1 MISVKPKEILYFI
14 REETTY
20 TYDRDDTT
28 NDDESINDTDSP
40 EIMNVDQGLS
50 SRTTTTTSPTHHDQ
64 HLPKDDNL
72 NIERHVPDSYHHS
85 SYEYLSSGNGLAS
98 VSSPN
103 HPFNS
108 SNNLSTPHPISSQ
121 KYPSKSVTSNSYS
134 PTSYRYQAAAVLDEH
149 SSINR
154 STTTNLHHHQQH
166 QQHQQNQQQ
175 QQQQQQQL
183 STSSLSAYVPHPF
196 NPNRHSAL
204 GTTSDDS
211 GNESSVNYHQ
221 QQLTSTG
228 NPNTHFVVVAID
240 FGTTFSG
247 YAFAFTRDIDSILMM
262 RKVDG
267 NDPGVI
273 NQKTPT
279 TILLTPNL
287 EFHSFGF
294 FARDFFHDLDPE
306 EAKRWLYFEKFK
318 MHLHYTQDLN
328 TQTLISASNGRK
340 VPALTI
346 FTYALQYFKEHALRE
361 LSDQSGTRFV
371 NEDVRWVITVPA
383 IWKQSAKQFMRE
395 AAYQAGIASR
405 EFPDQL
411 LIALEP
417 EAASIYIRKL
427 RLHQFVP
434 DETPTFSRNTVRRDH
449 ALFSSTL
456 SDHTSPI
463 HLDTDRLSNDQT
475 DVQSTN
481 QPFELVLDRG
491 TRYIVVDCGGG
502 TVDITVHELD
512 NKMGTLKELYK
523 ATGGPYGSVGVD
535 QEFEKLMNTIFG
547 LEIMEEFKMKRPA
560 GYVDLMIAF
569 EARKRTA
576 SPLKNNPLN
585 ISLPFSFIDFYKKK
599 KGSTVESAIRRYND
613 PDIKW
618 STQGMMRLSPEAMK
632 RLFHP
637 TIEKIKM
644 TIGEVLNS
652 PEVKGIQYLFLVGGF
667 AESPI
672 LQHEIRR
679 AFSSIL
685 KVIIPQDVSLT
696 ILKGAVLFGLDPTIV
711 NVRRSRLTYGVSV
724 LNRFIPDFH
733 PMEKKIVKDNIEW
746 CADIFDKFV
755 LVDQSIGLGDI
766 VIRKYTPARHNQA
779 QCIISFYCSE
789 SDKPIYVTDPGVR
802 KIGTLVLDM
811 FYDGYPPSDAQ
822 HNSTNQKNQRRE
834 IQTRMVFG
842 DTEIKVSALDVSTG
856 KCVRATI
863 DFLNK

>member
-1 MISVKPKEILYFI
+1 MNINQSTISSLS
-14 REETTY
+14 RS
-20 TYDRDDTT
+20 T
-28 NDDESINDTDSP
+28 NDP
-40 EIMNVDQGLS
+40 L
-50 SRTTTTTSPTHHDQ
+50 HDQ
-64 HLPKDDNL
+64 HTTKEESHFEHSLP
-72 NIERHVPDSYHHS
+72 ESYHHS
-85 SYEYLSSGNGLAS
+85 SYEYLSSGNGTGGIGNNNNNNNQIQSSTNLS
-98 VSSPN
+98 SHHRTSSP
-103 HPFNS
+103 P
-108 SNNLSTPHPISSQ
+108 Q
-121 KYPSKSVTSNSYS
+121 KYSNKYVTSSSYS
-134 PTSYRYQAAAVLDEH
+134 PSSYRYPPAPTIDE
-149 SSINR
+149 STLSTYSMNR
-154 STTTNLHHHQQH
+154 STQAQISSN
-166 QQHQQNQQQ
+166 
-175 QQQQQQQL
+175 
-183 STSSLSAYVPHPF
+183 SLSAYVPQH
-196 NPNRHSAL
+196 NNNNNNMNRHSLLPTA
-204 GTTSDDS
+204 TTTTTTTTTAASDDS

-221 QQLTSTG
+221 QLT
-228 NPNTHFVVVAID
+228 NNTHFVVVAID

-294 FARDFFHDLDPE
+294 FARDFFHDLDPD

-328 TQTLISASNGRK
+328 TQTLIPASNGRK

-405 EFPDQL
+405 EFPEQL

-427 RLHQFVP
+427 RMHQFVP
-434 DETPTFSRNTVRRDH
+434 DDTPTFSRNTVRRDH
-449 ALFSSTL
+449 GLFSSSI
-456 SDHTSPI
+456 SDHSSPI
-463 HLDTDRLSNDQT
+463 LLDPEKLSTDHSESSHLN
-475 DVQSTN
+475 N
-481 QPFELVLDRG
+481 QAFELVLDRG

-535 QEFEKLMNTIFG
+535 QEFEKLMNAIFG
-547 LEIMEEFKMKRPA
+547 SETMEEFKMKRPA

-576 SPLKNNPLN
+576 SPFKNNSLN

-618 STQGMMRLSPEAMK
+618 STQGMMRLTPEAMK
-632 RLFHP
+632 RLFHL
-637 TIEKIKM
+637 TIEKIKA

-652 PEVKGIQYLFLVGGF
+652 PDVKGIQYLFLVGGF

-679 AFSSIL
+679 SFSSIL

-724 LNRFIPDFH
+724 LNRFLPDYH
-733 PMEKKIVKDNIEW
+733 PIEKKIIKDNNEW

-789 SDKPIYVTDPGVR
+789 SDKPIYVTDLGVR

-811 FYDGYPPSDAQ
+811 FHDGYPSDH
-822 HNSTNQKNQRRE
+822 HNSLMNNKNQRRE

>member
-1 MISVKPKEILYFI
+1 M
-14 REETTY
+14 
-20 TYDRDDTT
+20 
-28 NDDESINDTDSP
+28 DSP
-40 EIMNVDQGLS
+40 EAI
-50 SRTTTTTSPTHHDQ
+50 
-64 HLPKDDNL
+64 NL
-72 NIERHVPDSYHHS
+72 NQSQSMNPSNESEDYPHS
-85 SYEYLSSGNGLAS
+85 SHEL
-98 VSSPN
+98 P
-103 HPFNS
+103 S
-108 SNNLSTPHPISSQ
+108 SNQKHMASS
-121 KYPSKSVTSNSYS
+121 SYS
-134 PTSYRYQAAAVLDEH
+134 PGSYRYP
-149 SSINR
+149 
-154 STTTNLHHHQQH
+154 TNPTKLI
-166 QQHQQNQQQ
+166 
-175 QQQQQQQL
+175 
-183 STSSLSAYVPHPF
+183 
-196 NPNRHSAL
+196 
-204 GTTSDDS
+204 TSDDS
-211 GNESSVNYHQ
+211 GNESSINYRQ
-221 QQLTSTG
+221 KSSQ
-228 NPNTHFVVVAID
+228 HFVVVAID
-240 FGTTFSG
+240 FGTTYSG

-287 EFHSFGF
+287 DFHSFGF
-294 FARDFFHDLDPE
+294 FARDFFHDLDPD
-306 EAKRWLYFEKFK
+306 EAKRWLFFEKFK
-318 MHLHYTQDLN
+318 MHLHYVQDLN
-328 TQTLISASNGRK
+328 TQTLITASNGRK
-340 VPALTI
+340 VPALAI

-405 EFPDQL
+405 EFPEQL

-427 RLHQFVP
+427 RMHQFVP
-434 DETPTFSRNTVRRDH
+434 DETPPFSRNSIKREH
-449 ALFSSTL
+449 GTL
-456 SDHTSPI
+456 SSSLSNQSSPI
-463 HLDTDRLSNDQT
+463 FFDSDKLSTEQSEYHPNTQSFEVVLDT
-475 DVQSTN
+475 
-481 QPFELVLDRG
+481 G

-502 TVDITVHELD
+502 TVDMTVHELD

-535 QEFEKLMNTIFG
+535 QEFEKLMSTIFG
-547 LEIMEEFKMKRPA
+547 KELLEEFKMKRPA

-576 SPLKNNPLN
+576 SPFKNNPLN

-599 KGSTVESAIRRYND
+599 KGSTIESAIRRFND

-618 STQGMMRLSPEAMK
+618 STQGMMRLTPDAMK
-632 RLFHP
+632 RLFHH
-637 TIEKIKM
+637 TVERIKSS
-644 TIGEVLNS
+644 IGDVLNS
-652 PEVKGIQYLFLVGGF
+652 PDVKGIQYLFLVGGF

-672 LQHEIRR
+672 LQYEIRR

-724 LNRFIPDFH
+724 LNRFVADYHQI
-733 PMEKKIVKDNIEW
+733 EKKIVKDNIEW

-766 VIRKYTPARHNQA
+766 VVRKYTPARHNQA

-789 SDKPIYVTDPGVR
+789 SDKPIYVTDVGVR

-811 FYDGYPPSDAQ
+811 FHDGFPM
-822 HNSTNQKNQRRE
+822 NTSTLSKDRPRRE

-842 DTEIKVSALDVSTG
+842 DTEIKVSALDVTTG

>member
-1 MISVKPKEILYFI
+1 MNDITVLSSIFLTKTYYVLH
-14 REETTY
+14 EETIY
-20 TYDRDDTT
+20 TYDRDDY
-28 NDDESINDTDSP
+28 NNSDELSETETSEAMNNIN
-40 EIMNVDQGLS
+40 Q
-50 SRTTTTTSPTHHDQ
+50 SRPINISHERNIS
-64 HLPKDDNL
+64 DN
-72 NIERHVPDSYHHS
+72 NPYS
-85 SYEYLSSGNGLAS
+85 SYEHISSEQKPIP
-98 VSSPN
+98 SSTYGPISYQYPPTTN
-103 HPFNS
+103 YT
-108 SNNLSTPHPISSQ
+108 NNLSLNPI
-121 KYPSKSVTSNSYS
+121 
-134 PTSYRYQAAAVLDEH
+134 
-149 SSINR
+149 
-154 STTTNLHHHQQH
+154 
-166 QQHQQNQQQ
+166 
-175 QQQQQQQL
+175 
-183 STSSLSAYVPHPF
+183 
-196 NPNRHSAL
+196 
-204 GTTSDDS
+204 TSDDS
-211 GNESSVNYHQ
+211 GNESSINYNKKM
-221 QQLTSTG
+221 
-228 NPNTHFVVVAID
+228 NPHFVVVAID

-294 FARDFFHDLDPE
+294 CARDFFHDLDLD
-306 EAKRWLYFEKFK
+306 EAKRWLFFEKFK
-318 MHLHYTQDLN
+318 MHLHHTQDLN
-328 TQTLISASNGRK
+328 TQTLITASNGRK

-361 LSDQSGTRFV
+361 LTDQSGTRFV

-427 RLHQFVP
+427 RMHQFIP
-434 DETPTFSRNTVRRDH
+434 DETPTYSRNSVRREH
-449 ALFSSTL
+449 GPLSSSFSNQS
-456 SDHTSPI
+456 SPI
-463 HLDTDRLSNDQT
+463 LFDSDKLSTDQIEYNTSKQA
-475 DVQSTN
+475 
-481 QPFELVLDRG
+481 FEVILDRG

-502 TVDITVHELD
+502 TVDVTVHELD

-535 QEFEKLMNTIFG
+535 QEFEKLMCTIFG
-547 LEIMEEFKMKRPA
+547 KEVMEDFKMKRPA

-576 SPLKNNPLN
+576 SPFKNNPSN
-585 ISLPFSFIDFYKKK
+585 ISLPFSFIDYYKKK

-618 STQGMMRLSPEAMK
+618 SSQGMMRLTPEAMK

-637 TIEKIKM
+637 TIEKIKGA
-644 TIGEVLNS
+644 IGDVLNS
-652 PEVKGIQYLFLVGGF
+652 PDVKGIHYLFLVGGF

-685 KVIIPQDVSLT
+685 KVIIPQDVSLS

-724 LNRFIPDFH
+724 LNRFVSDYHII
-733 PMEKKIVKDNIEW
+733 EKKITKDNIEW

-755 LVDQSIGLGDI
+755 LVDQSIGLGDT
-766 VIRKYTPARHNQA
+766 VIRKYTPARHNQP

-789 SDKPIYVTDPGVR
+789 SDKPLYVTDPGVR

-811 FYDGYPPSDAQ
+811 FNDGYIQ
-822 HNSTNQKNQRRE
+822 TNHHNNSSITSKDRRRE

-842 DTEIKVSALDVSTG
+842 DTEIKVSALDMTTG

>member
-1 MISVKPKEILYFI
+1 MLNNTKMNDIMVLPSILLTKTYYVL
-14 REETTY
+14 REETIY
-20 TYDRDDTT
+20 TYDRDDNNNSDELSET
-28 NDDESINDTDSP
+28 NTSESIN
-40 EIMNVDQGLS
+40 INQ
-50 SRTTTTTSPTHHDQ
+50 SRSIKISNERN
-64 HLPKDDNL
+64 LPDNY
-72 NIERHVPDSYHHS
+72 PYS
-85 SYEYLSSGNGLAS
+85 SYE
-98 VSSPN
+98 
-103 HPFNS
+103 H
-108 SNNLSTPHPISSQ
+108 ISSEQ
-121 KYPSKSVTSNSYS
+121 KYISSSIYG
-134 PTSYRYQAAAVLDEH
+134 PTSYQYP
-149 SSINR
+149 
-154 STTTNLHHHQQH
+154 STTN
-166 QQHQQNQQQ
+166 
-175 QQQQQQQL
+175 
-183 STSSLSAYVPHPF
+183 YI
-196 NPNRHSAL
+196 NRHSL
-204 GTTSDDS
+204 NPVTSDDS
-211 GNESSVNYHQ
+211 GNESSINYHKKIN
-221 QQLTSTG
+221 S
-228 NPNTHFVVVAID
+228 HFVVVAID

-294 FARDFFHDLDPE
+294 CARDFFHDLDLD
-306 EAKRWLYFEKFK
+306 EAKRWLFFEKFK
-318 MHLHYTQDLN
+318 MHLHHTQDLN
-328 TQTLISASNGRK
+328 TQTLIAASNGRK

-427 RLHQFVP
+427 RMHQFIP
-434 DETPTFSRNTVRRDH
+434 DETPTYSRNSVRREH
-449 ALFSSTL
+449 GPLSSSFSNQS
-456 SDHTSPI
+456 SPI
-463 HLDTDRLSNDQT
+463 LFDSDKLSIDQNEYNT
-475 DVQSTN
+475 SKQT
-481 QPFELVLDRG
+481 FEVILDRG

-502 TVDITVHELD
+502 TVDMTVHELD
-512 NKMGTLKELYK
+512 NKLGTLKELYK

-535 QEFEKLMNTIFG
+535 QEFEKLMTIIFG
-547 LEIMEEFKMKRPA
+547 KELMEDFKAKRPA

-576 SPLKNNPLN
+576 SPFKNNPLN
-585 ISLPFSFIDFYKKK
+585 ISLPFSFIDYYKKK

-618 STQGMMRLSPEAMK
+618 SSQGMMRLTPEAMK

-637 TIEKIKM
+637 TVEKIKDA
-644 TIGEVLNS
+644 IGDVLNS
-652 PEVKGIQYLFLVGGF
+652 PDVKGIHYLFLVGGF

-685 KVIIPQDVSLT
+685 KVIIPQDVSLS

-724 LNRFIPDFH
+724 LNRFVPDYH
-733 PMEKKIVKDNIEW
+733 LIEKKIIKDNIEW

-755 LVDQSIGLGDI
+755 LVDQSIGLGDT
-766 VIRKYTPARHNQA
+766 VVRKYTPARHNQA

-789 SDKPIYVTDPGVR
+789 SDKPMYVTDPGVR

-811 FYDGYPPSDAQ
+811 FNDGYISTNH
-822 HNSTNQKNQRRE
+822 HNSSIISKERRRE

-842 DTEIKVSALDVSTG
+842 DTEIKVSALDITTG

>member
-1 MISVKPKEILYFI
+1 MNPS
-14 REETTY
+14 
-20 TYDRDDTT
+20 
-28 NDDESINDTDSP
+28 NESDKYLHSTHENSFP
-40 EIMNVDQGLS
+40 NQKYMLS
-50 SRTTTTTSPTHHDQ
+50 SSH
-64 HLPKDDNL
+64 
-72 NIERHVPDSYHHS
+72 
-85 SYEYLSSGNGLAS
+85 
-98 VSSPN
+98 
-103 HPFNS
+103 
-108 SNNLSTPHPISSQ
+108 
-121 KYPSKSVTSNSYS
+121 S
-134 PTSYRYQAAAVLDEH
+134 PTSYQYPL
-149 SSINR
+149 N
-154 STTTNLHHHQQH
+154 TTNPLI
-166 QQHQQNQQQ
+166 
-175 QQQQQQQL
+175 
-183 STSSLSAYVPHPF
+183 
-196 NPNRHSAL
+196 
-204 GTTSDDS
+204 SDDS
-211 GNESSVNYHQ
+211 GNESTTNFHKKSNQ
-221 QQLTSTG
+221 
-228 NPNTHFVVVAID
+228 HFVVVAID
-240 FGTTFSG
+240 FGTTYSG

-294 FARDFFHDLDPE
+294 FARDYFHDLDPD
-306 EAKRWLYFEKFK
+306 EAKRWLFFEKFK
-318 MHLHYTQDLN
+318 MHLHYVQELN
-328 TQTLISASNGRK
+328 TQTLITASNGRK

-395 AAYQAGIASR
+395 SAYQAGIASR
-405 EFPDQL
+405 EFPEQL

-427 RLHQFVP
+427 RMHQFVS
-434 DETPTFSRNTVRRDH
+434 DDTPSYSRNSIRH
-449 ALFSSTL
+449 EHGLLSS
-456 SDHTSPI
+456 SISNQSSPI
-463 HLDTDRLSNDQT
+463 FFDSDKLSTEHSEYHTNTQT
-475 DVQSTN
+475 
-481 QPFELVLDRG
+481 FEVVLDIG

-502 TVDITVHELD
+502 TVDMTVHELD

-535 QEFEKLMNTIFG
+535 QEFEKLMSSIFG
-547 LEIMEEFKMKRPA
+547 KELIEDFKIKRPA

-576 SPLKNNPLN
+576 SPFKNSPSN

-599 KGSTVESAIRRYND
+599 KGSAIESAIRRFND

-618 STQGMMRLSPEAMK
+618 STQGMMRLSSEAMK

-637 TIEKIKM
+637 TVEKIKS
-644 TIGEVLNS
+644 TIGDVLNS
-652 PEVKGIQYLFLVGGF
+652 PDVKGIHYLFLVGGF

-724 LNRFIPDFH
+724 LNRYVSDYH
-733 PMEKKIVKDNIEW
+733 PPEKKIVKDNIEW

-755 LVDQSIGLGDI
+755 LVDQSIGLGDT
-766 VIRKYTPARHNQA
+766 VVRKYTPARHNQA

-789 SDKPIYVTDPGVR
+789 SDKPMLVTDTGVR

-811 FYDGYPPSDAQ
+811 FHDGFPL
-822 HNSTNQKNQRRE
+822 NSSTLKDRRRE

-842 DTEIKVSALDVSTG
+842 DTEIKVSALDVTTG

>member
-1 MISVKPKEILYFI
+1 M
-14 REETTY
+14 
-20 TYDRDDTT
+20 
-28 NDDESINDTDSP
+28 NINQS
-40 EIMNVDQGLS
+40 LS
-50 SRTTTTTSPTHHDQ
+50 SSLSRSLNDPIHEQ
-64 HLPKDDNL
+64 HIVKEESHL
-72 NIERHVPDSYHHS
+72 ERNVPESYHHS
-85 SYEYLSSGNGLAS
+85 SYEYISSSVGEGNINQLSPSTNLSSHQRT
-98 VSSPN
+98 SSP
-103 HPFNS
+103 
-108 SNNLSTPHPISSQ
+108 SQ
-121 KYPSKSVTSNSYS
+121 KYPNKYVTSSSYS
-134 PTSYRYQAAAVLDEH
+134 PTSYRYPPASIIDEATH
-149 SSINR
+149 TTYSNNR
-154 STTTNLHHHQQH
+154 SI
-166 QQHQQNQQQ
+166 

-183 STSSLSAYVPHPF
+183 LTSPHSTYVPQH
-196 NPNRHSAL
+196 NNNNNNSTNRHSL
-204 GTTSDDS
+204 HPTTSDDS
-211 GNESSVNYHQ
+211 GNESSVNYQ
-221 QQLTSTG
+221 QQLA
-228 NPNTHFVVVAID
+228 NNTHFVVVAID

-294 FARDFFHDLDPE
+294 FARDFFHDLDPD

-318 MHLHYTQDLN
+318 MHLHYIQDLN
-328 TQTLISASNGRK
+328 TQTLIAASNGRK

-405 EFPDQL
+405 EFPEQL

-427 RLHQFVP
+427 RMHQFVP
-434 DETPTFSRNTVRRDH
+434 DETPTFSRNTARREH
-449 ALFSSTL
+449 GLFSSSF
-456 SDHTSPI
+456 SDQSSPI
-463 HLDTDRLSNDQT
+463 LLDPDKIPTDQTEANLSNQT
-475 DVQSTN
+475 
-481 QPFELVLDRG
+481 FELFLDRG

-523 ATGGPYGSVGVD
+523 ATGGPYGSVEITSFHLCILLFKGVD
-535 QEFEKLMNTIFG
+535 QEFEKLMTTIFG
-547 LEIMEEFKMKRPA
+547 VEIMEEFKLKRPA

-576 SPLKNNPLN
+576 SPFKNNPLN

-618 STQGMMRLSPEAMK
+618 STQGMMRLTPEAMK

-637 TIEKIKM
+637 TIEKIKA
-644 TIGEVLNS
+644 TIGEVLNT
-652 PEVKGIQYLFLVGGF
+652 PDVKGIQYLFLVGGF

-724 LNRFIPDFH
+724 LNRFIPNYH
-733 PMEKKIVKDNIEW
+733 PIEKKIVKDNIEW

-811 FYDGYPPSDAQ
+811 FYNGYSLSDYQ
-822 HNSTNQKNQRRE
+822 SLLTTNKNQRRE

-842 DTEIKVSALDVSTG
+842 DTEIKVSALDVTTG

>member
-1 MISVKPKEILYFI
+1 
-14 REETTY
+14 
-20 TYDRDDTT
+20 
-28 NDDESINDTDSP
+28 
-40 EIMNVDQGLS
+40 MNMES
-50 SRTTTTTSPTHHDQ
+50 SRPINIS
-64 HLPKDDNL
+64 
-72 NIERHVPDSYHHS
+72 IERSMPEAYPYS
-85 SYEYLSSGNGLAS
+85 SYEQI
-98 VSSPN
+98 
-103 HPFNS
+103 
-108 SNNLSTPHPISSQ
+108 STDQ
-121 KYPSKSVTSNSYS
+121 KYIPSTAAYA
-134 PTSYRYQAAAVLDEH
+134 QATYP
-149 SSINR
+149 SQSQP
-154 STTTNLHHHQQH
+154 STIYH
-166 QQHQQNQQQ
+166 
-175 QQQQQQQL
+175 
-183 STSSLSAYVPHPF
+183 
-196 NPNRHSAL
+196 NRHSFNHI
-204 GTTSDDS
+204 TSDDS
-211 GNESSVNYHQ
+211 GNESSINYQ
-221 QQLTSTG
+221 KK
-228 NPNTHFVVVAID
+228 PNSHFVVVAID

-294 FARDFFHDLDPE
+294 FARDYFHDLDLD
-306 EAKRWLYFEKFK
+306 EAKRWLFFEKFK
-318 MHLHYTQDLN
+318 MHLHHTQDLN
-328 TQTLISASNGRK
+328 TQTLIPASNGRK

-383 IWKQSAKQFMRE
+383 IWKQAAKQFMRE

-427 RLHQFVP
+427 RMHQFVP
-434 DETPTFSRNTVRRDH
+434 DETPTYSRNSVRRDH
-449 ALFSSTL
+449 GTL
-456 SDHTSPI
+456 SSS
-463 HLDTDRLSNDQT
+463 LSNQSSPTIFDSDKLSADQS
-475 DVQSTN
+475 DYSTN
-481 QPFELVLDRG
+481 KQAFEVVLDRG

-502 TVDITVHELD
+502 TVDMTVHELD
-512 NKMGTLKELYK
+512 NKLGTLKELYK
-523 ATGGPYGSVGVD
+523 ATGGPFGSVGVD
-535 QEFEKLMNTIFG
+535 QEFEKLMSTIFTKE
-547 LEIMEEFKMKRPA
+547 LMEDFKMKRPA

-576 SPLKNNPLN
+576 SPFKHNSLN
-585 ISLPFSFIDFYKKK
+585 ISLPFSFIDYYKKK
-599 KGSTVESAIRRYND
+599 KGSTVESAIRRHND
-613 PDIKW
+613 VDIKW
-618 STQGMMRLSPEAMK
+618 SSQGMMRLTPEAMK

-637 TIEKIKM
+637 TVEKIKG
-644 TIGEVLNS
+644 TIGDVLNS
-652 PEVKGIQYLFLVGGF
+652 PDVKGIQYLFLVGGF

-672 LQHEIRR
+672 LQHEVRR

-685 KVIIPQDVSLT
+685 KVIIPQDVSLS

-724 LNRFIPDFH
+724 LNRFVPDYH
-733 PMEKKIVKDNIEW
+733 LNEKKIVKDNIEW

-755 LVDQSIGLGDI
+755 LVDQSIGLGDT
-766 VIRKYTPARHNQA
+766 VVRKYTPARLNQA
-779 QCIISFYCSE
+779 QCVISFYCSE
-789 SDKPIYVTDPGVR
+789 SDKPIYVTDSGVR
-802 KIGTLVLDM
+802 KIGKLFFKNKLSNDYYIDCLLLGTLVLDM
-811 FYDGYPPSDAQ
+811 FSDGYMSINRN
-822 HNSTNQKNQRRE
+822 NSFSSFKDRRRE

-842 DTEIKVSALDVSTG
+842 DTEIKVSALDMTTG

>member
-1 MISVKPKEILYFI
+1 MVIHDTVISSTNSTKIFYVL
-14 REETTY
+14 REETIY
-20 TYDRDDTT
+20 TYDRDDNNN
-28 NDDESINDTDSP
+28 NDDVSSTDTP
-40 EIMNVDQGLS
+40 EIMNINQSSSSSLS
-50 SRTTTTTSPTHHDQ
+50 RSLNDPVHEQNIVKEES
-64 HLPKDDNL
+64 HL
-72 NIERHVPDSYHHS
+72 ERSVPESYHHS
-85 SYEYLSSGNGLAS
+85 SYEYLSSTIGEGNINQL
-98 VSSPN
+98 SP
-103 HPFNS
+103 S
-108 SNNLSTPHPISSQ
+108 TNLSSHQQTPSPPQ
-121 KYPSKSVTSNSYS
+121 KYPNKYVTSSSYS
-134 PTSYRYQAAAVLDEH
+134 PTSYRYPPASTIDDSTH
-149 SSINR
+149 ITYPNNR
-154 STTTNLHHHQQH
+154 ST
-166 QQHQQNQQQ
+166 
-175 QQQQQQQL
+175 QQQQQL
-183 STSSLSAYVPHPF
+183 LTSSHSTHVPQHHHHH
-196 NPNRHSAL
+196 NNTNRHSL
-204 GTTSDDS
+204 HPTTSDDPR
-211 GNESSVNYHQ
+211 NESHPNYQ
-221 QQLTSTG
+221 QQLT
-228 NPNTHFVVVAID
+228 NNTHFVVVAID

-318 MHLHYTQDLN
+318 MHLHYIQDLN
-328 TQTLISASNGRK
+328 TQTLIAASNGRK

-405 EFPDQL
+405 EFPEQL

-427 RLHQFVP
+427 RMHQFVP
-434 DETPTFSRNTVRRDH
+434 DETPTFSRNAVRREH
-449 ALFSSTL
+449 GLFSSSF
-456 SDHTSPI
+456 SDQSSPI
-463 HLDTDRLSNDQT
+463 LLDPEKIPTDQT
-475 DVQSTN
+475 EFHSSN
-481 QPFELVLDRG
+481 QTFELVLDRG

-535 QEFEKLMNTIFG
+535 QEFENLMNAIFG
-547 LEIMEEFKMKRPA
+547 IEIMEEFKLKRPA

-576 SPLKNNPLN
+576 SPFKNNPLN

-599 KGSTVESAIRRYND
+599 KGSTVEAAIRRYND

-618 STQGMMRLSPEAMK
+618 STQGMMRLTPEAMK

-637 TIEKIKM
+637 TIEKIKA
-644 TIGEVLNS
+644 TIGEVLNT
-652 PEVKGIQYLFLVGGF
+652 PDVKGIQYLFLVGGF

-679 AFSSIL
+679 SFSSIL

-724 LNRFIPDFH
+724 LNRFIPDYH
-733 PMEKKIVKDNIEW
+733 PIEKRIVKDNIEW

-811 FYDGYPPSDAQ
+811 FYNGYALTDHQSMLTTA
-822 HNSTNQKNQRRE
+822 KNQRRE

-842 DTEIKVSALDVSTG
+842 DTEIKVSALDVTTG